1 MNYLLDLHTHT
12 LASGHAYSTIMEMAH
27 GASMTG
33 LDILGITEHA
43 PAMPGTCQLYYFQNF
58 KVIPR
63 KMENV
68 KLMFGAELNILN
80 AGGDVDLPE
89 DVIKNL
95 DITIASLHIPCI
107 APKGIKENTQ
117 AVLNAIRNPYIDIIG
132 HPDDGRY
139 PLDYEAVV
147 REAKKYHTLL
157 EINNA
162 SLNPQGFRK
171 NTRGNDLELLKL
183 CKAYGVPVILSSDA
197 HFAGDVGRFPFAKE
211 VLKETAFPENLVAN
225 HRKELLFAT
234 LAEKKNRS
242 GFYKI

>member
-1 MNYLLDLHTHT
+1 M
-12 LASGHAYSTIMEMAH
+12 
-27 GASMTG
+27 
-33 LDILGITEHA
+33 
-43 PAMPGTCQLYYFQNF
+43 
-58 KVIPR
+58 
-63 KMENV
+63 
-68 KLMFGAELNILN
+68 
-80 AGGDVDLPE
+80 
-89 DVIKNL
+89 
-95 DITIASLHIPCI
+95 
-107 APKGIKENTQ
+107 KENTQ

-162 SLNPQGFRK
+162 SLNPQGFRP
-171 NTRGNDLELLKL
+171 NTRSNDLELLKL
-183 CKAYGVPVILSSDA
+183 CKAYGVPVIISSDA
-197 HFAGDVGRFPFAKE
+197 HFAEEVGRFPFVKE
-211 VLKETAFPENLVAN
+211 LLKETAFPENLVAN